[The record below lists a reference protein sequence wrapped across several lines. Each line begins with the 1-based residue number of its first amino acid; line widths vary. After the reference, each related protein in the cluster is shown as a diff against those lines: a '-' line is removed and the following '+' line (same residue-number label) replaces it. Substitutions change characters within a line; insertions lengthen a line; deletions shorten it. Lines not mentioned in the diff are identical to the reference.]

1 MSDHTSSYQL
11 ETLRGIDT
19 PALSDAMDRLGI
31 PCQLAGI
38 MPLDRSFAFAGRA
51 FTVLYREARPG
62 ENVGD
67 FLDDIEPDQ
76 ACVIDNQGRMDA
88 TVWGDLMTTV
98 AKRKAI
104 AATVIDGVCRD
115 LDRALDFDYPL
126 FTRGNWMRT
135 GKDRVTV
142 EAVNVPVTIG
152 GITVRPDDY
161 LRGDMNGVV
170 LIPADRVDE
179 VIGVAQEIE
188 DAEAAIRAEILAG
201 ANLREARE
209 RAGYHKLQT
218 RTD

>member
-1 MSDHTSSYQL
+1 MSHDTTSARLDLLS
-11 ETLRGIDT
+11 GIDT

-31 PCQLAGI
+31 AGQLAGI
-38 MPLDRSFAFAGRA
+38 MPLDRSFEFAGTA

-67 FLDDIEPDQ
+67 FIDDIEEDQ
-76 ACVIDNQGRMDA
+76 VCVIDNQGRMDA

-98 AKRKAI
+98 AKRKGI

-126 FTRGNWMRT
+126 FTRGHWMRT
-135 GKDRVTV
+135 GKDRVTP

-152 GITVRPDDY
+152 GIAVKPGDY

-179 VIGVAQEIE
+179 VVAVAQEVE
-188 DAEAAIRAEILAG
+188 AAEAAIRAEILAG

-209 RAGYHKLQT
+209 RAGYHNLQT
-218 RTD
+218 RRG